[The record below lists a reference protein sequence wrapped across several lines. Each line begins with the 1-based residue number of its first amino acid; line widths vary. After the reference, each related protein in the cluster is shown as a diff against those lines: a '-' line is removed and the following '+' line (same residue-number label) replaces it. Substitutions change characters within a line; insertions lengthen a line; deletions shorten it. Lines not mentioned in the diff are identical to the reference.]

1 MASPSVTTE
10 AQSSGRAPEKP
21 EAEQAKTMGNVE
33 YSEYSTEDLFNQ
45 IQSYEPTAPTPQP
58 EAVKIGK
65 QNVSIPTGEK
75 YAPPSLVKAVIQVE
89 STNNPKAVSPKGA
102 GGLMQLMPG
111 TAKDLG
117 VADRF
122 DPEQNVEGGSRYLQ
136 QMISKYSE
144 TDIALAAYNWG
155 PLNIDKAISMLKA
168 EGKRV
173 TWANIK
179 EIVKVPE
186 ETRLYVNKVL
196 NKVTKA

>member
-1 MASPSVTTE
+1 
-10 AQSSGRAPEKP
+10 
-21 EAEQAKTMGNVE
+21 
-33 YSEYSTEDLFNQ
+33 
-45 IQSYEPTAPTPQP
+45 
-58 EAVKIGK
+58 
-65 QNVSIPTGEK
+65 
-75 YAPPSLVKAVIQVE
+75 VIQVE
-89 STNNPKAVSPKGA
+89 SVGNPNAVSPKGA
-102 GGLMQLMPG
+102 TGLMQLMPG

-136 QMISKYSE
+136 QMISKYGE

-155 PLNIDKAISMLKA
+155 PFNIDKAISKLKA

-173 TWANIK
+173 TWANLK

-196 NKVTKA
+196 NKVTEA